1 MIDRSQ
7 AFLLIHQN
15 SREPTHHPNTIML
28 VLAMLNGLNKVVL
41 ELFLYHMIQT
51 QRNLNQ
57 FLAKSTHLFF
67 QGKDLSYIY
76 IYIYMHINL
85 VVSGIFLKMLTMKLD
100 GMNYHQVLKE
110 CLIQLY
116 KLIMMVII
124 SQSMVYRVVYN

>member
-15 SREPTHHPNTIML
+15 SREPSHHPNTIML

-41 ELFLYHMIQT
+41 ELSLYHMIQT

-67 QGKDLSYIY
+67 QGKDLLYIY
-76 IYIYMHINL
+76 VYMYINL
-85 VVSGIFLKMLTMKLD
+85 VVSGIYFQMLTMKLD